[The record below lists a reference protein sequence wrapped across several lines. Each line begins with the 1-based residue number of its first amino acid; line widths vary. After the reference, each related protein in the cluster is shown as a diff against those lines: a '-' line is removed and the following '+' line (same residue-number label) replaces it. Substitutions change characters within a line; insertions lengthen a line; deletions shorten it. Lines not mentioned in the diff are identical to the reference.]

1 VRTEKGK
8 KGKTALIYGLGITGI
23 LVSIIISGYIASLQD
38 DQSYKLSIYGIE
50 ATIFVAIG
58 ILLIQTW
65 MSRRITNLTNEI
77 HNMTEEYKNRRK
89 QRIDNFKQNA
99 IKDLEEVKKQYNN
112 LSQAIIKYQKTRT
125 LSNKDVE
132 IYVKFIQADLEYAL
146 IQVESNFEFA
156 KEYINNINLITS
168 LFSYLA
174 DLESD
179 FMNILEL
186 TKKYKT
192 EEHMKEI
199 QPMIKDA
206 LGTVDKFIQEIKKE
220 PS

>member
-1 VRTEKGK
+1 MRTEKGK